1 LTYYLDLAE
10 YNLDTVKLNQ
20 STKAH
25 SKVIR
30 SKFIVRTQTHTQWSN
45 CSTWTTRMV
54 NIDTT
59 QQQNLQK
66 FDDGAVSRTVLLLEA
81 VIKFSNSATVYN
93 YSIDIRITSAVLFT
107 CSILVFNH
115 TFY

>member
-1 LTYYLDLAE
+1 
-10 YNLDTVKLNQ
+10 
-20 STKAH
+20 
-25 SKVIR
+25 
-30 SKFIVRTQTHTQWSN
+30 
-45 CSTWTTRMV
+45 MV